1 MNNETENNLND
12 IVETTGVEQEQ
23 LTTVKNNVTKSH
35 DQQYNSRKN
44 ESMDLNTACFVLGY
58 N

>member
-1 MNNETENNLND
+1 MNNKTENNLND
-12 IVETTGVEQEQ
+12 RVIQSEVEQEQ
-23 LTTVKNNVTKSH
+23 QTTVKNNVTKSH